1 MFKKFLFLFLVFI
14 VTATVPIFAERFTQ
28 IGIIDLSKIISNYF
42 RESRAY
48 RELEEMKNE
57 FEANRERIMEEIDQ
71 LEQRKL
77 NAENRGDDREVLQ
90 LDNEIF
96 EKKEYLKEYTRIKYN
111 QITKRQESLLES
123 SSFLSEILKEIEF
136 IAENEGYSIVFNAKN
151 SDIIWYS
158 EAVDITQLVLER
170 LRRR

>member
-1 MFKKFLFLFLVFI
+1 MSKKLLFLFLIFSFTI
-14 VTATVPIFAERFTQ
+14 TVPVFAERFTQ

-57 FEANRERIMEEIDQ
+57 FKANRELIMEEIDQ

-77 NAENRGDDREVLQ
+77 KAENRGEDREVLQ

-111 QITKRQESLLES
+111 QIKGRQESLLES
-123 SSFLSEILKEIEF
+123 SSFLSEILNEIEF
-136 IAENEGYSIVFNAKN
+136 IAENEGYSIVFNAKD

-158 EAVDITQLVLER
+158 EAVDITELVLER